1 MPLPDMSD
9 PARIDVNYVAQLAR
23 LKLSDEEAR
32 RFQGQLDQIVRY
44 VEQLRKLDVS
54 GIEPTAHAVDRANVM
69 REDDPAPS
77 FSAEEATANAPARAN
92 GLFMVPKVIE

>member
-1 MPLPDMSD
+1 MSS
-9 PARIDVNYVAQLAR
+9 PAGIDVNYVAQLAR
-23 LKLSDEEAR
+23 LKLSAEEVA

-69 REDDPAPS
+69 REDRPVPS
-77 FSAEEATANAPARAN
+77 LAADEATANAPARAHD
-92 GLFMVPKVIE
+92 LFMVPKVIE